1 MSELTLYI
9 DGFWISPYAL
19 SAYVALKE
27 KGLPFEV
34 KEVPLDKKEHHRP
47 EYRDSSLTGRVPA
60 LRHGDYWLSESSAI
74 AEYLAETFPSPKYPR
89 IYPEN
94 LQERG
99 RARQIQAWLRSDL
112 MPIREERPTWSIFY
126 ERAKTPLSP
135 KCEEAAE
142 RLLRLANHLIR
153 EGKTTLFDAWCLAD
167 TDLALM
173 IQRLNVNGYP
183 LPAKVKAYAEAQWQ
197 RPSVKEWVDHPR
209 RPYVA
214 Y

>member
-1 MSELTLYI
+1 MSELTLYV

-60 LRHGDYWLSESSAI
+60 LRHGDFWLSESSAI

-89 IYPEN
+89 LFPEN

-112 MPIREERPTWSIFY
+112 MPIREERPTASIFY
-126 ERAKTPLSP
+126 ERAKAPLSP
-135 KCEEAAE
+135 KCEEAVE

-153 EGKTTLFDAWCLAD
+153 EDRTTLFGAWCIAD
-167 TDLALM
+167 TDLAVML
-173 IQRLNVNGYP
+173 QRLNANGHP

-209 RPYVA
+209 RPYVP